1 MKTFLLKHPAFVIF
15 FLSLLLATV
24 FVVSGQMQSG
34 GGFPLDDAW
43 IHQTYARN
51 LAASGQWSYTAG
63 TVSGGSTSPLWT
75 LLIAAADLISA
86 QAGLWL
92 TFVFSILLF
101 SLTIWLGVKTLS
113 AFIDLPFSGLLLAAF
128 VLASEWHLLWAAGSG
143 METILYSAL
152 ILALFFLLAQ
162 EHPRWGKIGLFAG
175 LILWVRPDGLTLL
188 GPILLVFVS
197 RCLQKKEPVR
207 AIFALVLPFVVLLSA
222 YIAFNVSTTGAFFP
236 NTFYA
241 KQQEY
246 SALWALPLLT
256 RIGQE
261 ILPILTGTGIVL
273 LPGFIAAIVYTFQH
287 RSVPAAS
294 MILWILGS
302 ILVYAIRLPVT
313 YQHGRYLIPII
324 APYLVVSLLGMFW
337 LLQRIR
343 LLRWQKLGQ
352 FSWATLILCTA
363 VAFYFTGLSAYC
375 QDISL
380 IDRLMVQPARWVAEN
395 VPSEK
400 IIAVHDIGA
409 MGYFSGHQLVDLAGL
424 ANPEVIPFMR
434 DEPRLYQYLL
444 EKGCAYFV
452 GFSDWYSSSSQWG
465 RVVQTFTADYQ
476 NQPQTVVIIDL
487 Q

>member
-1 MKTFLLKHPAFVIF
+1 MKTFLLKHSAFVIF
-15 FLSLLLATV
+15 FLSLFLVTV

-75 LLIAAADLISA
+75 LLIAAADLISD

-113 AFIDLPFSGLLLAAF
+113 ALADLPFTGLLFAAF

-152 ILALFFLLAQ
+152 IMVLFFLLAQ
-162 EHPRWGKIGLFAG
+162 EHPRWAEISLFAG

-207 AIFALVLPFVVLLSA
+207 AIFALILPFIALLLA
-222 YIAFNVSTTGAFFP
+222 YITFNFATTGAFFP

-246 SALWALPLLT
+246 SILWTQPLLA

-261 ILPILTGTGIVL
+261 ALPVLTGTGIIL
-273 LPGFIAAIVYTFQH
+273 LPGFIAAIVYAFRR
-287 RSVPAAS
+287 RSVPAAG

-324 APYLVVSLLGMFW
+324 PPYLVLGLLGMFGM
-337 LLQRIR
+337 LQHIR
-343 LLRWQKLGQ
+343 LPRWQKLGQ
-352 FSWATLILCTA
+352 FSWVTLTLCTA
-363 VAFYFTGLSAYC
+363 VAFYFTGLSAYR

-395 VPSEK
+395 IPTEK

-409 MGYFSGHQLVDLAGL
+409 MGYFSGHRLVDLAGL

-434 DEPRLYQYLL
+434 DEPRLHRYLL
-444 EKGCAYFV
+444 EKDCAYFV
-452 GFSDWYSSSSQWG
+452 GFSDWYSSSNQWG
-465 RVVQTFTADYQ
+465 RVVQSFTASDQ
-476 NQPQTVVIIDL
+476 NQSQTVVIIDL